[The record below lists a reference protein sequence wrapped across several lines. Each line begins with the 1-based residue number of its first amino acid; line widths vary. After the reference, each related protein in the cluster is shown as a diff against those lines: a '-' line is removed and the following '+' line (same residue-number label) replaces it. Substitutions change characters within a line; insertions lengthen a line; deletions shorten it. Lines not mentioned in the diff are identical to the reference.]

1 MVNAIPGAPK
11 SAAPRTT
18 SCLMISV
25 YGRHFRLQAGTNA
38 DSHRVYGNG
47 ASCAL
52 SPHVCA
58 PHPTKRAPCAPL
70 ARPSR
75 ADCPLGRPALLRL
88 PFGAAR
94 LPFWPAV
101 WRCAVPTAAPPPAG
115 VPSASLDTSPCALR
129 VRAPWGVARAP
140 PRRTPT
146 VRRVAGARR
155 VPPPARHLRPRTHRT
170 VAFAQTAGTLKW
182 SGNTPCCSP
191 SAGPAPRR
199 ARVLFSSLTHHFSQ
213 LCVINTI
220 YHRQNELSTFLWHC
234 YCVDG
239 GVYVLYT

>member
-11 SAAPRTT
+11 SAAPWTT

-38 DSHRVYGNG
+38 DLHRVYGNG

-94 LPFWPAV
+94 LPFGPAV

-115 VPSASLDTSPCALR
+115 VPSASLDTSPCALPGSR
-129 VRAPWGVARAP
+129 TVGGRPRPTAPYPHGQEGCWRSPRPAAGSASSPPHAP
-140 PRRTPT
+140 HSC
-146 VRRVAGARR
+146 VCANC
-155 VPPPARHLRPRTHRT
+155 RHLKMVRKYALLQSVSWT
-170 VAFAQTAGTLKW
+170 
-182 SGNTPCCSP
+182 SP
-191 SAGPAPRR
+191 SQ
-199 ARVLFSSLTHHFSQ
+199 SSRSVF
-213 LCVINTI
+213 VIDASLLPIMRYKHNI
-220 YHRQNELSTFLWHC
+220 SPPK
-234 YCVDG
+234 
-239 GVYVLYT
+239 

>member
-18 SCLMISV
+18 PCLMISV

-47 ASCAL
+47 AF
-52 SPHVCA
+52 CA
-58 PHPTKRAPCAPL
+58 PPANLCAPYPTKHAPCAPG
-70 ARPSR
+70 ARPWR
-75 ADCPLGRPALLRL
+75 AR
-88 PFGAAR
+88 PFG
-94 LPFWPAV
+94 
-101 WRCAVPTAAPPPAG
+101 PTAAPPPAG
-115 VPSASLDTSPCALR
+115 VPSAFPDTSPCALR
-129 VRAPWGVARAP
+129 VRTPWGVARAP

-155 VPPPARHLRPRTHRT
+155 VPPLARHLRPRTHRT

>member
-1 MVNAIPGAPK
+1 MDAIFACKREQMPIRIEYTGMVPSAPFRPMY
-11 SAAPRTT
+11 APR
-18 SCLMISV
+18 I
-25 YGRHFRLQAGTNA
+25 RQNA
-38 DSHRVYGNG
+38 LLAR
-47 ASCAL
+47 
-52 SPHVCA
+52 
-58 PHPTKRAPCAPL
+58 PL
-70 ARPSR
+70 ARPPFWAGPLCS
-75 ADCPLGRPALLRL
+75 ACPLAPPVCPFGRPS
-88 PFGAAR
+88 GAA
-94 LPFWPAV
+94 PFRPP
-101 WRCAVPTAAPPPAG
+101 RPRRPGFHPHSLTRPPA
-115 VPSASLDTSPCALR
+115 PCR

-155 VPPPARHLRPRTHRT
+155 VPPLARHLRPRTHRT

-220 YHRQNELSTFLWHC
+220 YHRQNELSTFL
-234 YCVDG
+234 
-239 GVYVLYT
+239 